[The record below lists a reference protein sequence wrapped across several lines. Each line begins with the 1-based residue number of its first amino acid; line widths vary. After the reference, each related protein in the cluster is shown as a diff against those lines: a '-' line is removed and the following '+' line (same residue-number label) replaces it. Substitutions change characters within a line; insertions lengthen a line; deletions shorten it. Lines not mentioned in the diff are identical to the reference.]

1 MWHEYPAAEP
11 VREEQQNIPTLT
23 VLMVRRHPGC
33 KSLVEC
39 YPRRWT
45 WAYVLNCKC
54 IYINVI
60 GNAAALWDGVLW
72 TTGENW

>member
-39 YPRRWT
+39 YPPQVDMGIC
-45 WAYVLNCKC
+45 AQL
-54 IYINVI
+54 
-60 GNAAALWDGVLW
+60 
-72 TTGENW
+72 